1 MVHLHI
7 SETSLLV
14 YLALQSIFIVAV
26 VGLVIYATV
35 KYVRNPFAYPYYR
48 HEFDVSRKRNVHI
61 ADQIDAYLS
70 DDENWKEIMAHRSLV
85 DSWKCESEMV
95 IEHEG
100 LFANHRRSQYYKVLD
115 DKNEL

>member
-48 HEFDVSRKRNVHI
+48 HEFDVS
-61 ADQIDAYLS
+61 
-70 DDENWKEIMAHRSLV
+70 
-85 DSWKCESEMV
+85 
-95 IEHEG
+95 
-100 LFANHRRSQYYKVLD
+100 
-115 DKNEL
+115 